1 LLCPLRLYS
10 RSEESNHG
18 HRRVLRV
25 SYGRPC
31 HDGAAEKCDEIA
43 PPHRLLRGSRLGVVP
58 AQSSTSKAGRTR
70 VRGAARH
77 VRFGSKADIGL
88 SPVDVRYSPKS
99 GHRHV
104 GNARVVLMSD
114 IVAQCLHSKGGCFL
128 LRYAVPSSA
137 NSSNSRLATHS
148 GLNDPM

>member
-10 RSEESNHG
+10 RFEESNHG
-18 HRRVLRV
+18 HRPVLRV
-25 SYGRPC
+25 RYGRPC

-77 VRFGSKADIGL
+77 VRFGSKADIVGCQR
-88 SPVDVRYSPKS
+88 DVRFTPKS
-99 GHRHV
+99 GHQS
-104 GNARVVLMSD
+104 G
-114 IVAQCLHSKGGCFL
+114 CLKT
-128 LRYAVPSSA
+128 PSL
-137 NSSNSRLATHS
+137 SRPYTALIRNGIKVEWDCGFAFQF
-148 GLNDPM
+148 